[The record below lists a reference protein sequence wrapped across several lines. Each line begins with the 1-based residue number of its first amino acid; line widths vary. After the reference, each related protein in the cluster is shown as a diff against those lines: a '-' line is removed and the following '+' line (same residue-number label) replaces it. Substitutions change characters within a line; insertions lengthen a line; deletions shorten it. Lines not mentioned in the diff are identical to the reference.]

1 MMPSFSRL
9 FSWLVPSL
17 GVQDGQLHPDT
28 SYVDRVFSAAYDI
41 RLCEE
46 IFNSWEAHL
55 DRCV

>member
-1 MMPSFSRL
+1 MTSFSRL

-17 GVQDGQLHPDT
+17 GVQNDQLHPDT

-46 IFNSWEAHL
+46 IFNSREDHL